1 MCSCSFL
8 LFPSVKIMVIS
19 WNVKMMQT
27 AMCDSVKTHWHYFP
41 VGVTTR
47 SWGMKKGRNVVMCV
61 KPSIFYSFLTF
72 HYIYFK
78 ITLALM
84 HRHLPQGLILTRC
97 CRRLISHMVLE
108 ASVPDTQMQWCLS
121 GSLSLS
127 SSSSSSNHGK
137 LAVHIMTSVQKKTQF
152 IYFFFV
158 FIIYIPLRML
168 FFFLS
173 NIFFS
178 FLLSPPFSVFMR
190 RWTVAEAW
198 AFNLARWEGWRSFAI
213 NLSWAAEAA
222 EPEVLEN
229 NTTTVEPKPVCR
241 K

>member
-8 LFPSVKIMVIS
+8 LFPSVKVMVIS

-61 KPSIFYSFLTF
+61 KPSVFYSFLTF

-127 SSSSSSNHGK
+127 SSSSSNHGK

-152 IYFFFV
+152 MV
-158 FIIYIPLRML
+158 F
-168 FFFLS
+168 FFFL
-173 NIFFS
+173 
-178 FLLSPPFSVFMR
+178 FL
-190 RWTVAEAW
+190 
-198 AFNLARWEGWRSFAI
+198 
-213 NLSWAAEAA
+213 
-222 EPEVLEN
+222 
-229 NTTTVEPKPVCR
+229 
-241 K
+241 

>member
-27 AMCDSVKTHWHYFP
+27 AICDSVKTHWHYFP

-61 KPSIFYSFLTF
+61 KPSVFYSFLTF
-72 HYIYFK
+72 YYIYFK

-127 SSSSSSNHGK
+127 SSSNHGK

-152 IYFFFV
+152 MFFF
-158 FIIYIPLRML
+158 FCFYNLHPSANA